1 MQALVKT
8 SGQGVAGEMKDQQIT
23 TANTIRKHK
32 MLVWGPERLPNST
45 AIWVSNQNFSTIYLP
60 LDSATLHRFFF
71 FSLRNVF
78 QISSTSASCQWYK
91 YHKNSLSQ
99 KCSGKQF
106 RCWLRL

>member
-45 AIWVSNQNFSTIYLP
+45 AIWV
-60 LDSATLHRFFF
+60 
-71 FSLRNVF
+71 
-78 QISSTSASCQWYK
+78 
-91 YHKNSLSQ
+91 
-99 KCSGKQF
+99 
-106 RCWLRL
+106 